1 MMVDRPD
8 CSDVAPWPFSKC
20 VFLGSRIGSCK
31 RLYVGANYCAYHSAN
46 YGAYHSAHYGAYHSA
61 NYGAE
66 DRSER
71 FHHFGFLVDF
81 TDYKHDGHN
90 HEFDV
95 VVDDAINGVRR
106 PQTDLRRSQ

>member
-8 CSDVAPWPFSKC
+8 CSDVAPWPFSEC

-31 RLYVGANYCAYHSAN
+31 RLYVGAN
-46 YGAYHSAHYGAYHSA
+46 YGAYHSA

>member
-31 RLYVGANYCAYHSAN
+31 RLYIGANYGAFHSAFHSAN
-46 YGAYHSAHYGAYHSA
+46 YGAD
-61 NYGAE
+61 
-66 DRSER
+66 DRSQR
-71 FHHFGFLVDF
+71 FHHFGFLVNDF
-81 TDYKHDGHN
+81 TDYKHDGNN

-95 VVDDAINGVRR
+95 VVDNAINGVRR
-106 PQTDLRRSQ
+106 PQADLRRSQ